1 MKREPIELAP
11 GKLGCPECRY
21 PLEPSLVPVYHE
33 GSKLGAFDGMA
44 CEMCGYGLLTEK
56 GRRDKGRA
64 LEALDR
70 ILASY
75 MLDNAVD
82 MYVTSS
88 VQTCPVTWGDLS
100 VEKTV
105 RSTHAVILPPAVT
118 TLQKSRRVTA
128 RLV

>member
-1 MKREPIELAP
+1 MRRTPIELGS

-21 PLEPSLVPVYHE
+21 PLEPSLVPIYHE

-44 CEMCGYGLLTEK
+44 CEMCGYGILTEK

-70 ILASY
+70 ILVSY
-75 MLDNAVD
+75 PLDNAVD
-82 MYVTSS
+82 TYVKSGAR
-88 VQTCPVTWGDLS
+88 TCPVTRGDMS

-105 RSTHAVILPPAVT
+105 PLTPAVIRPPTLAI
-118 TLQKSRRVTA
+118 LQKNRRVTA